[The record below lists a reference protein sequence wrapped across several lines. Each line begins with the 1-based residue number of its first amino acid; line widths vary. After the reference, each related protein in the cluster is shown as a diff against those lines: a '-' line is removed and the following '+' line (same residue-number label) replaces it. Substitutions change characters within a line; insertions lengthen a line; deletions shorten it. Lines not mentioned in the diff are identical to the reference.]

1 MDYDAAFAGLK
12 VIDLT
17 GGVAGPSCAMMLAQH
32 GADVIKVETPHN
44 GGDWSRILG
53 RTYGD
58 HSAFSFYGTMGKRA
72 LALDLKT
79 DKGKEVLWRL
89 IDGADVFMEGFKPGT
104 IQKYGFSY
112 DAVSA
117 KNPGILYYS
126 ISGFGQTGP
135 LASRPAMDPVLQ
147 AFTGIVTENKGEL
160 DNHPHRIAIS
170 LIDMFSGLLGF
181 QAISTSLYVRR
192 EQAVK
197 QGRFIELSLMHGG
210 AMLSVIRLIANY
222 LEHGAAQRT
231 SMPNGV
237 FNTSN
242 GQINI
247 TMVRPGDWKPF
258 CESIERMDLFENP
271 RYATHKAR
279 GDNLD
284 ELLEIVRPA
293 IKARTTEWLSERLT
307 ERGIMN
313 GRVNS
318 YQDHGLAGAAG
329 NCRVGADAQY
339 SGVAAAGEW
348 HAAGACASG
357 WGGYAG
363 CAGGA
368 WVCGDGDRGDDPGE
382 GRGGAWVGGIFRG
395 LCFGQ
400 CPHFARRTPRGLH
413 EDFRAVRSP
422 CFGTLGCRT

>member
-1 MDYDAAFAGLK
+1 MNYEAAFAGLK

-104 IQKYGFSY
+104 IQKFGFSY

-135 LASRPAMDPVLQ
+135 LAARPAMDPVLQ
-147 AFTGIVTENKGEL
+147 AFTGIVIENKGEH

-181 QAISTSLYVRR
+181 QAIATSLYVRR

-231 SMPNGV
+231 SMPSGV

-247 TMVRPGDWKPF
+247 TMIRPGDWKPF
-258 CESIERMDLFENP
+258 CDSIDRMDLFENP
-271 RYATHKAR
+271 RYATHAAR
-279 GDNLD
+279 GANLD

-293 IKARTTEWLSERLT
+293 IKSRTTEWLGERLT

-318 YQDHGLAGAAG
+318 YEEFLQEEQVAATGIMAWLAQPGIAELVPMPNIPGLPPLVSGTRRAHAP
-329 NCRVGADAQY
+329 RVGEDTCDVLAEHGY
-339 SGVAAAGEW
+339 SPAEIAEMIAGKVVGV
-348 HAAGACASG
+348 
-357 WGGYAG
+357 
-363 CAGGA
+363 
-368 WVCGDGDRGDDPGE
+368 PG
-382 GRGGAWVGGIFRG
+382 
-395 LCFGQ
+395 
-400 CPHFARRTPRGLH
+400 
-413 EDFRAVRSP
+413 
-422 CFGTLGCRT
+422 